1 MNLKAKSQ
9 PEQSRQEEQILPA
22 LNAHWHASAIGAANA
37 GHDICHDDAVC
48 DYPQSG
54 ERILGRSNLQAWRSH
69 HPGKPSGFKVSRILG
84 KRESLDHGLRNHIPA
99 RSAWRTTNPC
109 SLPTLLAV
117 LTCRRI
123 EAGVGQHQS
132 LYRPAAED
140 VRFDDLIYICLG
152 DVSIPDGF
160 GIDHNIGTVLTLIQT
175 ARLVGAHSAFEAA
188 LRQFLF
194 ESFLQL
200 RLATWIAASSWTS
213 RWPLIA
219 TYENVFFKFGHK
231 SHLNP
236 NDLDST
242 LHYLFAL
249 LSASQ
254 PR

>member
-1 MNLKAKSQ
+1 MNRKAKSQ
-9 PEQSRQEEQILPA
+9 PEQSRQEKQICTA
-22 LNAHWHASAIGAANA
+22 LNAHWHASAIGDANA
-37 GHDICHDDAVC
+37 EPDIYDDDAIC
-48 DYPQSG
+48 DDPQSG
-54 ERILGRSNLQAWRSH
+54 ERILGRSNLQALRSH
-69 HPGKPSGFKVSRILG
+69 DPGKPSGFKVSRILG
-84 KRESLDHGLRNHIPA
+84 KRESLDHGIHNHIPA
-99 RSAWRTTNPC
+99 RSDWRTTSPC
-109 SLPTLLAV
+109 SLPTVLAV
-117 LTCRRI
+117 FTRRRI

-132 LYRPAAED
+132 LYRPAPED

-175 ARLVGAHSAFEAA
+175 ARLVGAYSAFQAP
-188 LRQFLF
+188 LRQFLL
-194 ESFLQL
+194 ESLLQL
-200 RLATWIAASSWTS
+200 RLAAWIAASSWTS

-219 TYENVFFKFGHK
+219 AYENVFFKFGHK

-242 LHYLFAL
+242 LHFPCAL

>member
-1 MNLKAKSQ
+1 VFT
-9 PEQSRQEEQILPA
+9 R
-22 LNAHWHASAIGAANA
+22 
-37 GHDICHDDAVC
+37 
-48 DYPQSG
+48 
-54 ERILGRSNLQAWRSH
+54 
-69 HPGKPSGFKVSRILG
+69 
-84 KRESLDHGLRNHIPA
+84 
-99 RSAWRTTNPC
+99 
-109 SLPTLLAV
+109 
-117 LTCRRI
+117 RRI

-132 LYRPAAED
+132 LYRPAPED

-219 TYENVFFKFGHK
+219 AYENVFFKFGHK

-242 LHYLFAL
+242 LHYLHYLFAL